1 MMGPAEKPTGA
12 TDTWSLLIFG
22 VNVIACLVIPIFGF
36 VTCDPFKYGK
46 IFSTKRNLHSIDK
59 NTIYLLWLNIFR
71 HLKFGFNLHTVFNPA
86 NERDSSC
93 GWSTRSEFQCR
104 VNTYIYGDNYVLE
117 ILFFDFFF

>member
-46 IFSTKRNLHSIDK
+46 LFSTKRNLHSIDK
-59 NTIYLLWLNIFR
+59 TQLIWFDLSHLDTSGLASTFTLSSTLLMKGI
-71 HLKFGFNLHTVFNPA
+71 PA
-86 NERDSSC
+86 VTGALGVSFSV
-93 GWSTRSEFQCR
+93 G
-104 VNTYIYGDNYVLE
+104 
-117 ILFFDFFF
+117 